1 MATANTD
8 AVPTF
13 AAPVVAEGL
22 FELAAASEPAS
33 PPESEPGPDGRLP
46 SAVVVAR
53 AEEEGRDRAAWETL
67 LLVFLFIGI
76 IVAAL
81 WALVSNGVFSPGL

>member
-1 MATANTD
+1 
-8 AVPTF
+8 VR
-13 AAPVVAEGL
+13 GL
-22 FELAAASEPAS
+22 
-33 PPESEPGPDGRLP
+33 R
-46 SAVVVAR
+46 
-53 AEEEGRDRAAWETL
+53 EGRDRATWETL